1 MTGHVAGTVLHQD
14 PVAAVDVAGEVTLQ
28 HNGDVGPE
36 ESGLLPRVDDGDA
49 RAVALDGEADLAV
62 AQLLDRA
69 VHDQALYAE
78 AAGAAPGPGRASPLL
93 RRARCRPPPA
103 DPPGGG
109 GRGRR
114 RDEVASGHV
123 AVHDPTSRSRP
134 ASARRSARAVSKPR
148 SSSRVA
154 RSSTR

>member
-78 AAGAAPGPGRASPLL
+78 AAGAGLGPGRGGPPRPLL
-93 RRARCRPPPA
+93 VHRGAPPSPPPPGHKGPPPPGPPPPPPRRPPP
-103 DPPGGG
+103 
-109 GRGRR
+109 
-114 RDEVASGHV
+114 
-123 AVHDPTSRSRP
+123 RP
-134 ASARRSARAVSKPR
+134 R
-148 SSSRVA
+148 
-154 RSSTR
+154 

>member
-78 AAGAAPGPGRASPLL
+78 AAAGEHGPGPGRLA
-93 RRARCRPPPA
+93 RRPVGHAGPPA
-103 DPPGGG
+103 APP
-109 GRGRR
+109 
-114 RDEVASGHV
+114 HPQ
-123 AVHDPTSRSRP
+123 HN
-134 ASARRSARAVSKPR
+134 K
-148 SSSRVA
+148 
-154 RSSTR
+154 

>member
-78 AAGAAPGPGRASPLL
+78 AAGAQLGPGRDGPLPPL
-93 RRARCRPPPA
+93 VVHGGAPPSLPPHGNQRPDHPRPRPPP
-103 DPPGGG
+103 P
-109 GRGRR
+109 
-114 RDEVASGHV
+114 
-123 AVHDPTSRSRP
+123 
-134 ASARRSARAVSKPR
+134 
-148 SSSRVA
+148 
-154 RSSTR
+154 

>member
-69 VHDQALYAE
+69 VHHHALYAE
-78 AAGAAPGPGRASPLL
+78 AAGAELGPGRGGPVRRLEVHRGAPAALHPPEHKGPAHAPPRGGWPASP
-93 RRARCRPPPA
+93 
-103 DPPGGG
+103 
-109 GRGRR
+109 
-114 RDEVASGHV
+114 
-123 AVHDPTSRSRP
+123 
-134 ASARRSARAVSKPR
+134 RRSARAVSKPR